1 MASGGGKPP
10 SAPDPNVIIPLQS
23 QYNRYGSSGPFGS
36 QTWQSGGPG
45 GHETLNTQL
54 SPQMQGA
61 VDRAFSAAQVPYQR
75 EYVPQGLDQLTSGI
89 LGRVGSHYGLS
100 GSGLN
105 TNLQQQKP
113 QGMSPQP
120 PQGMPNVSM
129 QPPGGMGGPQS
140 MGAMPPAGQSPL
152 GLQMGGQNG
161 GFTGANPLAAMAAL
175 QGGGQGGMPNVA
187 MQQPGQMPLQRM
199 GY

>member
-10 SAPDPNVIIPLQS
+10 SAPDPSTVLGLQN
-23 QYNRYGSSGPFGS
+23 QYNRYGSNGPFGS
-36 QTWQSGGPG
+36 QSWSSGGPG

-89 LGRVGSHYGLS
+89 LGRVGSRYGLS
-100 GSGLN
+100 GSGFN

-120 PQGMPNVSM
+120 PQGMGGMPSVNM
-129 QPPGGMGGPQS
+129 QQPGGGMSVQG
-140 MGAMPPAGQSPL
+140 MPAAGQSPL

-161 GFTGANPLAAMAAL
+161 GFSGANPLAAMQAL
-175 QGGGQGGMPNVA
+175 QGGGGMPNVA
-187 MQQPGQMPLQRM
+187 MQQPGQMPVQRM